1 MKLKMKNE
9 ISIEEQKENMFFKE
23 LEKLTGIKESDI
35 DVHSQSSFVEF
46 WFGEKR
52 KISLKRNYR

>member
-1 MKLKMKNE
+1 MKNE
-9 ISIEEQKENMFFKE
+9 TSIEEQKENMFFEE

-35 DVHSQSSFVEF
+35 DLHSQSSLVDIY
-46 WFGEKR
+46 FGEKR